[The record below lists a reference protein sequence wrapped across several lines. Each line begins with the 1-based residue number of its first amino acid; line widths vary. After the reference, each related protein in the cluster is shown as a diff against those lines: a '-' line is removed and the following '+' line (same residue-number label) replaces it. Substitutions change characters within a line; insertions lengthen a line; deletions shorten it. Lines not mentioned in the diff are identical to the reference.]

1 MGTNGE
7 LQSGFSIILRH
18 APLRDRSS
26 HPSIP
31 MSHASPDVQVPTHVP
46 CFQLQKIKIVMTF
59 NSGRANQNP
68 QPPLPYMAVDGTK
81 GSFAQYTSGLYHGA
95 LLYQDHEMLDNDVL
109 LDEMD
114 IAMPLL
120 IAQSLT
126 THLPALPSPPGSQE
140 KEIQNTSSDCGINS
154 ITSDFSFV
162 REMAHLAFC
171 KLAGG
176 RQNKSQTGIKVVL
189 HRPTLTLSKLAPSL
203 FNPGFVEVS
212 LISHSCPQIIR
223 DY

>member
-1 MGTNGE
+1 
-7 LQSGFSIILRH
+7 
-18 APLRDRSS
+18 
-26 HPSIP
+26 
-31 MSHASPDVQVPTHVP
+31 
-46 CFQLQKIKIVMTF
+46 MTF
-59 NSGRANQNP
+59 NSGRTNQNP
-68 QPPLPYMAVDGTK
+68 QPSLSYMAVGGTK
-81 GSFAQYTSGLYHGA
+81 DSFAQCTSSLYRST
-95 LLYQDHEMLDNDVL
+95 LLCQDHEMLDNDVL

-120 IAQSLT
+120 MAQSLT
-126 THLPALPSPPGSQE
+126 THLPVLPSPPGSQE
-140 KEIQNTSSDCGINS
+140 KEIQNTPSN
-154 ITSDFSFV
+154 FSFA
-162 REMAHLAFC
+162 REMAHLALY

-176 RQNKSQTGIKVVL
+176 CQNKSQTGIKVAL

>member
-1 MGTNGE
+1 
-7 LQSGFSIILRH
+7 
-18 APLRDRSS
+18 
-26 HPSIP
+26 
-31 MSHASPDVQVPTHVP
+31 
-46 CFQLQKIKIVMTF
+46 MTF

-68 QPPLPYMAVDGTK
+68 QPSLPHKAFDGIED
-81 GSFAQYTSGLYHGA
+81 SFAQYTSGLYRST
-95 LLYQDHEMLDNDVL
+95 LLCQDHEMLDNDVL

-126 THLPALPSPPGSQE
+126 THLPALPSPPGSE
-140 KEIQNTSSDCGINS
+140 EEEIQNSPSDCGINS
-154 ITSDFSFV
+154 ITSDFSFA
-162 REMAHLAFC
+162 REMAHLALC
-171 KLAGG
+171 KLTGG
-176 RQNKSQTGIKVVL
+176 CQNKSQIGIKVVL

-212 LISHSCPQIIR
+212 LISHPCPQIIR